1 MGIKPKQI
9 NHITREKGYRIDLF
23 KSDVPRTDILM
34 SAICKQL
41 NDLEDMFFDLLE
53 KRSIDVATGIN
64 LDVIGKIIGLS
75 RYSGQTDT
83 SYRLD
88 LKAWV
93 KYLFSQ
99 GEINTLTFVLQNLT
113 DSVNVIL
120 EEYFPGAVIMFF
132 DGTILNADNLHN
144 IMDNTAA
151 GGIRLDLIW
160 FDSDR
165 FRYDSGPGFDI
176 GLYAFAIGG

>member
-1 MGIKPKQI
+1 MGKTPVQI
-9 NHITREKGYRIDLF
+9 DHTTREFDNRIDLF
-23 KSDVPRTDILM
+23 KKAVPRTDVLM
-34 SAICKQL
+34 LALTNQN
-41 NDLEDMFFDLLE
+41 NDIEEMFFDLLT
-53 KRSIDVATGIN
+53 KRSIDNATGIN
-64 LDVIGKIIGLS
+64 LDIIGKIIGLS